1 MKKVYTAKDIEAL
14 IARGESPASIPE
26 GAILTPSAKD
36 ALRALKAGPARPA
49 ASASALPVT
58 PTVPDYEFKWK
69 KGADPRTPEALQTYF
84 NSPELRVIKGR
95 MCDIGRRI
103 WEKNYCDGN
112 GGNITVRVGDN
123 LVLCTPTLISKG
135 FIQPDDICMVD
146 LDGNQVAGRRK
157 RTSEVNTH
165 LAIMKATADA
175 KSCVHAHPIHATAFA
190 IAGVKPPTCLIPEPE
205 VFLGEI
211 GLAPYETPGTPENAR
226 AVGAIA
232 PDHQSIIMQNHG
244 VICWG
249 KDVEDAYW
257 KMENTE
263 AYCNT
268 VFVAS
273 QLGHGLN
280 TYGGDKLK
288 ELIAIRR
295 SLGMPDKR
303 ADLKECELC
312 DNEEF
317 RPGVVC
323 VSESACSCENAKSS
337 ATTNLSAS
345 PDTEELIQR
354 VTDIIMRQLA

>member
-1 MKKVYTAKDIEAL
+1 MKKVFTGKDVEAL
-14 IARGESPASIPE
+14 LASGKGLCAIPDD
-26 GAILTPSAKD
+26 AVLTPSAKD
-36 ALRALKAGPARPA
+36 AIRDAKKNGTGRAGGAPAKASK
-49 ASASALPVT
+49 SASEPI
-58 PTVPDYEFKWK
+58 VPDYEFKWK
-69 KGADPRTPEALQTYF
+69 PGADPVGAQAIQAFF
-84 NSPELRVIKGR
+84 NSPELRVIKER

-103 WEKNYCDGN
+103 WAKNYCDGN

-135 FIQPDDICMVD
+135 FIEVDDICMVD
-146 LDGNQVAGRRK
+146 LDGNQVAGTRK

-165 LAIMKATADA
+165 LAIMKATPDA

-190 IAGVKPPTCLIPEPE
+190 IAGVAPPTCLIPEPE

-211 GLAPYETPGTPENAR
+211 AVARYETPGTPENAK
-226 AVGAIA
+226 AVGELA
-232 PDHQSIIMQNHG
+232 PQHQSIIMQNHG
-244 VICWG
+244 VITWG

-268 VFVAS
+268 IYVAS

-288 ELIAIRR
+288 ELISIRR
-295 SLGMPDKR
+295 QLGMPDR
-303 ADLKECELC
+303 RENMKECELC
-312 DNEEF
+312 DNSEF

-323 VSESACSCENAKSS
+323 TTGPAPSSGKASS
-337 ATTNLSAS
+337 AEA
-345 PDTEELIQR
+345 EAVVQQ
-354 VTDIIMRQLA
+354 VTDLILKQLKG

>member
-1 MKKVYTAKDIEAL
+1 MKKVFTGKDIETL
-14 IARGESPASIPE
+14 LASGKSLCAIPDN
-26 GAILTPSAKD
+26 AVLTPSAKD
-36 ALRALKAGPARPA
+36 AIREAKKSSGGRTVSTKPSKAIQEPI
-49 ASASALPVT
+49 
-58 PTVPDYEFKWK
+58 VPNYEFQWK
-69 KGADPRTPEALQTYF
+69 AGADPVGSDALLAFF
-84 NSPELRVIKGR
+84 NSPELRIIKER

-103 WEKNYCDGN
+103 WAKNYCDGN

-135 FIQPDDICMVD
+135 FIEIEDICLVD
-146 LDGNQVAGRRK
+146 LDGNQVAGTRK

-165 LAIMKATADA
+165 LAIMKATPDA

-190 IAGVKPPTCLIPEPE
+190 IAGVAPPTCLIPEPE

-211 GLAPYETPGTPENAR
+211 ALAHYETPGTPENAK
-226 AVGAIA
+226 AVGALA
-232 PDHQSIIMQNHG
+232 PNHQSIIMQNHG
-244 VICWG
+244 VITWG

-268 VFVAS
+268 IYIAS

-280 TYGGDKLK
+280 TYGGNKLK

-303 ADLKECELC
+303 ENLKECELC
-312 DNEEF
+312 DNSEF

-323 VSESACSCENAKSS
+323 TMPTPAAPK
-337 ATTNLSAS
+337 TAS
-345 PDTEELIQR
+345 GDDAEALVQK
-354 VTDIIMRQLA
+354 VTDMILQQLKG

>member
-1 MKKVYTAKDIEAL
+1 MKKVYTAKDIQAL
-14 IARGESPASIPE
+14 IESGQSLNTIPE
-26 GAILTPSAKD
+26 GSVLTPSAKD
-36 ALRALKAGPARPA
+36 AISDFKKKAPSA
-49 ASASALPVT
+49 AKQSKGRTEPI
-58 PTVPDYEFKWK
+58 VPDYEFKWK
-69 KGADPRTPEALQTYF
+69 KGADPKTPEAIEAFF
-84 NSPELRVIKGR
+84 NSPELSVLKERI
-95 MCDIGRRI
+95 CDMGRRI

-112 GGNITVRVGDN
+112 GGNITIRVGDN

-135 FIQPDDICMVD
+135 FIEMDDVCMVD
-146 LDGNQVAGRRK
+146 LDGNQVAGTRK

-165 LAIMKATADA
+165 LAIMKATPDA

-211 GLAPYETPGTPENAR
+211 ALAHYETPGTPENAK
-226 AVGAIA
+226 AVGALA
-232 PDHQSIIMQNHG
+232 PNHQSIIMQNHG

-268 VFVAS
+268 VYIAS

-280 TYGGDKLK
+280 TYGGNKLQ

-295 SLGMPDKR
+295 SLGMPDQR
-303 ADLKECELC
+303 EGLKECELC
-312 DNEEF
+312 DNSEF
-317 RPGVVC
+317 QPGVVC
-323 VSESACSCENAKSS
+323 VNSSGCDCEDDDKSS
-337 ATTNLSAS
+337 QNVETDQAEAV
-345 PDTEELIQR
+345 IQK
-354 VTDIIMRQLA
+354 VTDLIMRQLNA

>member
-1 MKKVYTAKDIEAL
+1 MKKVFTGNDVRAL
-14 IARGESPASIPE
+14 IDSGKGIHAIPE
-26 GAILTPSAKD
+26 GAVLTPSAKD
-36 ALRALKAGPARPA
+36 AIREAQKQGAKAPARAAKHKPAGP
-49 ASASALPVT
+49 V
-58 PTVPDYEFKWK
+58 VPDYEFKWTP
-69 KGADPRTPEALQTYF
+69 GADPKTPDAIQAYF
-84 NSPELRVIKGR
+84 DSPELALIKER

-103 WEKNYCDGN
+103 WAKNYCDGN

-135 FIQPDDICMVD
+135 FIEPEDICMVD
-146 LDGNQVAGRRK
+146 LDGNQKAGWRK

-190 IAGVKPPTCLIPEPE
+190 IAGVAPPTCLIPEPE

-211 GLAPYETPGTPENAR
+211 GLARYETPGTPENAR
-226 AVGAIA
+226 AVGEIA
-232 PDHQSIIMQNHG
+232 PNHQSIIMQNHG
-244 VICWG
+244 VITWG

-268 VFVAS
+268 VFIAS

-288 ELIAIRR
+288 DLIKIRR
-295 SLGMPDKR
+295 SLGMPDR
-303 ADLKECELC
+303 RENLKECELC
-312 DNEEF
+312 DNSEF

-323 VSESACSCENAKSS
+323 TTGIPAAAPAKTSTRD
-337 ATTNLSAS
+337 AEALV
-345 PDTEELIQR
+345 QQ
-354 VTDIIMRQLA
+354 VTDIILQQLKG

>member
-1 MKKVYTAKDIEAL
+1 MKKVYTAKDIQEL
-14 IARGESPASIPE
+14 ARSGGSTSAIPA
-26 GAILTPSAKD
+26 GAVLTPSAKD
-36 ALRALKAGPARPA
+36 ALRDLAKKNGGGARSAAPSGP
-49 ASASALPVT
+49 V
-58 PTVPDYEFKWK
+58 VPDYEFKWK
-69 KGADPRTPEALQTYF
+69 KGADPKTPEAIEAYF
-84 NSPELRVIKGR
+84 SSPELGVIKER
-95 MCDIGRRI
+95 MCDMGRRI

-135 FIQPDDICMVD
+135 FIEPEDICMVD
-146 LDGNQVAGRRK
+146 LDGNQVAGWRK
-157 RTSEVNTH
+157 RTSECNTH
-165 LAIMKATADA
+165 LAIMKATEDA

-190 IAGVKPPTCLIPEPE
+190 IAGVAPPTCLIPEPE

-211 GLAPYETPGTPENAR
+211 AMARYETPGTPENAK
-226 AVGAIA
+226 AVGELA
-232 PDHQSIIMQNHG
+232 PQHQSIIMQNHG

-268 VFVAS
+268 VFIAS

-280 TYGGDKLK
+280 TYGGDKLQ

-303 ADLKECELC
+303 EGLKECELC
-312 DNEEF
+312 DNSEF
-317 RPGVVC
+317 QPGVVC
-323 VSESACSCENAKSS
+323 VSGSGCDCEDGKSS
-337 ATTNLSAS
+337 GNVK
-345 PDTEELIQR
+345 TEDAEIVVQK
-354 VTDIIMRQLA
+354 VTDLIMRQLGA

>member
-14 IARGESPASIPE
+14 AAKGQGACAIPE
-26 GAILTPSAKD
+26 GAVLTPSARD
-36 ALRALKAGPARPA
+36 ALRALKVKSPKATAKKGP
-49 ASASALPVT
+49 V
-58 PTVPDYEFKWK
+58 VPDYEFKWTP
-69 KGADPRTPEALQTYF
+69 GGDPKTPEAIEAYF
-84 NSPELRVIKGR
+84 NSPELAVIKER

-103 WEKNYCDGN
+103 WAKNYCDGN
-112 GGNITVRVGDN
+112 GGNITVKVGDN

-135 FIQPDDICMVD
+135 FIEPEDICMVD
-146 LDGNQVAGRRK
+146 LNGNQVAGWRK

-165 LAIMKATADA
+165 LAIMKATPDA

-190 IAGVKPPTCLIPEPE
+190 IAGVRPPTCLIPEPE

-211 GLAPYETPGTPENAR
+211 ALAHYETPGTPENAK
-226 AVGAIA
+226 AVGALA
-232 PDHQSIIMQNHG
+232 PQHQSIIMQNHG

-268 VFVAS
+268 VFIAS

-280 TYGGDKLK
+280 TYGGNKLK
-288 ELIAIRR
+288 DLISIRR
-295 SLGMPDKR
+295 SLGMPDR
-303 ADLKECELC
+303 RENWKECELC
-312 DNEEF
+312 DNSEF

-323 VSESACSCENAKSS
+323 VAPGGACDCEKDKGSVAGAATSADAEVLVQK
-337 ATTNLSAS
+337 
-345 PDTEELIQR
+345 
-354 VTDIIMRQLA
+354 VTDLLMRQLGA